1 MLPRAHRLRRNV
13 EIRHVR
19 RSGHRRSHP
28 LLLLFAA
35 ENDRASA
42 RFAITASRRV
52 GNAVVRNRVRRR
64 IREAIRQH
72 LSNVQPGW
80 DFLFVARG
88 RAAVAPYPELEGA
101 VRELLNRTGALRGQ
115 AME

>member
-1 MLPRAHRLRRNV
+1 MLPRAHRLRRNA

-19 RSGHRRSHP
+19 RSGHRCSHP
-28 LLLLFAA
+28 LLLLFTQD
-35 ENDRASA
+35 NNRASA
-42 RFAITASRRV
+42 RFAITVSRRV
-52 GNAVVRNRVRRR
+52 GNAVARNRVRRR

-72 LSNVQPGW
+72 LENVPPGW

-88 RAAVAPYPELEGA
+88 GAAVASYQELAEA
-101 VRELLNRTGALRGQ
+101 VAELLNRAGALKGQ